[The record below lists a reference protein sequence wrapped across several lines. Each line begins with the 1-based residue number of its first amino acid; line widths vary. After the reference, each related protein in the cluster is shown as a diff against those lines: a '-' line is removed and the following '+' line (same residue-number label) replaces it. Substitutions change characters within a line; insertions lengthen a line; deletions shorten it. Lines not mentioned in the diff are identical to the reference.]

1 MQSLELSAGQ
11 ALRVHGRSVGQ
22 ISLVRLTQR
31 IDPLAGIISKPM
43 T

>member
-1 MQSLELSAGQ
+1 MQSLELPADKLSASMD
-11 ALRVHGRSVGQ
+11 VSVGQ

-31 IDPLAGIISKPM
+31 IDPLAGNISKPM